1 MNTKKTSPQ
10 KKQAPKKKVSM
21 WFDDIM
27 ELIRG
32 IIEILIEYL

>member
-1 MNTKKTSPQ
+1 MNTKK
-10 KKQAPKKKVSM
+10 QAPKVKKKVSM

-27 ELIRG
+27 ELILG